1 MFIFCIFFM
10 LRQSEHL
17 HLAFPHCLRI
27 LAIPCEISTSL
38 AKALTSLA
46 KAITSLAKSLS
57 KFYITRRMSKNSRKF
72 CVHVL
77 PVFILHYRL
86 FQLIYLMNFF
96 KNLYITII
104 FVYYFRLIYFPVLFP
119 WYVRPRNLV
128 QFWPLLM

>member
-1 MFIFCIFFM
+1 MLSFALLSPSLSLHFWYFFM

-27 LAIPCEISTSL
+27 LAIPCEILTSL

-57 KFYITRRMSKNSRKF
+57 KFYITRRMSKSSRKF
-72 CVHVL
+72 CVHVI

-86 FQLIYLMNFF
+86 FQLIYPMNFF

-119 WYVRPRNLV
+119 
-128 QFWPLLM
+128 